1 MLRGSNHAPPLL
13 EEDWQSIPLGPGDS
27 QDLAIGKYRQRLV
40 STYWQL
46 VSTMVSHGRDDRNM
60 TPSECQAWIQ
70 TGLALTPFCG
80 HVMNTSLEWAVAWS
94 LVGEWTTR
102 TIFLPPNGEWP
113 RQGHPQNLISPY
125 DQRSVPMLT
134 WARACFE
141 QGSLPS
147 LLALPGDASL
157 LVLPGDGMFQAQRI
171 VNGKCR
177 PVILHGYGGA
187 KKEMPTSLAALAKFG
202 WIPMAAAMVGSVSS
216 PPLWTGHD
224 WRPILGTSV
233 DTRILPPHL
242 SDKESLLLLSQWI
255 RLPRDDA
262 RC

>member
-1 MLRGSNHAPPLL
+1 
-13 EEDWQSIPLGPGDS
+13 
-27 QDLAIGKYRQRLV
+27 
-40 STYWQL
+40 
-46 VSTMVSHGRDDRNM
+46 M

-102 TIFLPPNGEWP
+102 TIFLPPKGEWP
-113 RQGHPQNLISPY
+113 RQGHPNNLLSPY

-147 LLALPGDASL
+147 LLALPGNASL

-187 KKEMPTSLAALAKFG
+187 KKEMPTSGNGWLCVIPPFVDWPRLATHTWYLGGHQNLAAPFVRQRKPTPAQ
-202 WIPMAAAMVGSVSS
+202 
-216 PPLWTGHD
+216 
-224 WRPILGTSV
+224 SV
-233 DTRILPPHL
+233 DSHTT
-242 SDKESLLLLSQWI
+242 
-255 RLPRDDA
+255 
-262 RC
+262 